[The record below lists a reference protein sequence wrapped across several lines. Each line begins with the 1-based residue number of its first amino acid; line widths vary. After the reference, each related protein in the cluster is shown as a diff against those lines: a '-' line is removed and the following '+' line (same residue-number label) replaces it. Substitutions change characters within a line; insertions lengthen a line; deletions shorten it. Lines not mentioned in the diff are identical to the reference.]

1 MTEKKDKE
9 MTMKKKIFSGVF
21 CTSMLVLLLSIAIVM
36 GVLWSYYSRE
46 YDDKLRD
53 EAQYISGG
61 IQTSGI
67 SYLNDIGSDALQDS
81 RITWI
86 ANDGTVIYD
95 SSADPKTMENHAD
108 REEVAAAL
116 KKGHGECTRY
126 SSTLA
131 EKTHYYAIKLQ

>member
-1 MTEKKDKE
+1 MTEKKTKE

-21 CTSMLVLLLSIAIVM
+21 CTSMLVLLLSIVIVM

-53 EAQYISGG
+53 GAQYISGG

-67 SYLNDIGSDALQDS
+67 SYLNEIGSDARQDS

-95 SSADPKTMENHAD
+95 SSADPKTIE
-108 REEVAAAL
+108 RPRPVPGIAAVWAL
-116 KKGHGECTRY
+116 
-126 SSTLA
+126 SAL
-131 EKTHYYAIKLQ
+131 